1 MARRYVIVMA
11 DDCPPADQPWL
22 ISSRGELARDKQKI
36 GAMAKGMQEA
46 HPFPP
51 PSSYVKMLQWAESVE
66 EAMHDDFIWGMEA
79 HVHRLICFE
88 HAPQSM
94 ELQLLVNRADVDNL
108 LKHADSTKFL
118 QSSYLRRSPKSATK
132 SVSAFAA
139 WVSKADVG
147 TAISQT
153 YLGHPAAIKPEL
165 CLVASMPC
173 AKTDDLF
180 DAMQS
185 LCKSLGLE
193 GSTLRMP
200 DCGVYQ
206 KLTQFGKRVGEHP
219 FFAETAAHGA
229 AAVPL
234 LLKQGPPP
242 PVDPMQAKQPK
253 SWVSRLREQEKASE
267 GARAF
272 MIVKKA
278 DTLHDEDDDEED
290 DEDDDDGCDEKE
302 EQRKQRPATHRMLWL
317 PGVFNEDR
325 ERVGAHVREGRGETT
340 SIQARMEKGNTDTGN
355 LTYWMLSAEVNAMK
369 DEIGG
374 PHTFTARQRKLS
386 RALAITLA
394 FVEGGDYWMH
404 DNECDEELSELVE
417 SLGKY
422 WRTVLLVESDE
433 TIGLGL
439 TSSTADGAASRAAL
453 YALLKQLGTS
463 IERNVDGAKFNAV
476 PGPKRVRKRKGETEE
491 EVAARRAEMRQTKA
505 SGTSPM
511 TNPTAGGKKK
521 HKRVTSSPS

>member
-1 MARRYVIVMA
+1 
-11 DDCPPADQPWL
+11 
-22 ISSRGELARDKQKI
+22 
-36 GAMAKGMQEA
+36 
-46 HPFPP
+46 
-51 PSSYVKMLQWAESVE
+51 
-66 EAMHDDFIWGMEA
+66 
-79 HVHRLICFE
+79 
-88 HAPQSM
+88 
-94 ELQLLVNRADVDNL
+94 
-108 LKHADSTKFL
+108 
-118 QSSYLRRSPKSATK
+118 
-132 SVSAFAA
+132 
-139 WVSKADVG
+139 
-147 TAISQT
+147 
-153 YLGHPAAIKPEL
+153 
-165 CLVASMPC
+165 MPC

-206 KLTQFGKRVGEHP
+206 QLTQFGKRVGEHP
-219 FFAETAAHGA
+219 FFAKTAAHGA

-234 LLKQGPPP
+234 RLKQGPPP
-242 PVDPMQAKQPK
+242 PVDQMQAKQPK
-253 SWVSRLREQEKASE
+253 SWVSRLREQEKTSE

-278 DTLHDEDDDEED
+278 DTLHDDDDD
-290 DEDDDDGCDEKE
+290 DDDDDDGGGGGGGGGDEKE
-302 EQRKQRPATHRMLWL
+302 EQRKQPSEVTHHVLWL
-317 PGVFNEDR
+317 PGVFNEDHA
-325 ERVGAHVREGRGETT
+325 RVGEHVREGKGETT

-355 LTYWMLSAEVNAMK
+355 LTYMMLSAEVDTMK

-374 PHTFTARQRKLS
+374 AHTFTTRQRKLS
-386 RALAITLA
+386 HALAITLA

-404 DNECDEELSELVE
+404 DNECDEELSELIE

-422 WRTVLLVESDE
+422 WRTVLLVENDE

-491 EVAARRAEMRQTKA
+491 EVAARCAEMRQTKA

-521 HKRVTSSPS
+521 QKRVTTPS